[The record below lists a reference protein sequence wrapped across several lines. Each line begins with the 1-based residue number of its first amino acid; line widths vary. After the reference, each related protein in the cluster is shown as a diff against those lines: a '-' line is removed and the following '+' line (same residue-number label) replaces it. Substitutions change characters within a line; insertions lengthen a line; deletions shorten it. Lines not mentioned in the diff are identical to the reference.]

1 MILMNTRL
9 ATAISLSII
18 LCVGFVGQAFAQ
30 VIVPGVVPNDT
41 FRYEVKTHFSS
52 DNTSATVPAGLI
64 DYNNTSQFKV
74 VISSVSGVNATA
86 TYIWDFVNGTE
97 IPFLLTQDVFSGL
110 SYYKSFSVPPI
121 EILVGANIVSGGLLH
136 PGGNDTIT
144 VNQTISRNYASGERE
159 TNVIEFTDPIVNSE
173 TDNTTVGMSTDTYYI
188 DKATGVLVEQDS
200 KIEHYVNPAES
211 QSLVWKL
218 KETNSWN
225 ASAPLAVSLTISLV
239 LAAVSV
245 AVIALVAVYVLR
257 RKRNRKKSRR

>member
-1 MILMNTRL
+1 MNTQL
-9 ATAISLSII
+9 AIAISLSII
-18 LCVGFVGQAFAQ
+18 LCIGFVGQVFAQ
-30 VIVPGVVPNDT
+30 VIVPGVKPSDT
-41 FRYEVKTHFSS
+41 FSYEVKTYFSS
-52 DNTSATVPAGLI
+52 DNASATVPAGLI

-121 EILVGANIVSGGLLH
+121 EILVGANIVSGALLH
-136 PGGNDTIT
+136 PSGNDTIT
-144 VNQTISRNYASGERE
+144 VNQTISRNYAGGDRE
-159 TNVIEFTDPIVNSE
+159 TNLIEFTQPIVNSE

-188 DKATGVLVEQDS
+188 DKATGVMVEQDS
-200 KIEHYVNPAES
+200 KIEHYLNPTES

-225 ASAPLAVSLTISLV
+225 ASAPLSVSLAMISLALV
-239 LAAVSV
+239 AVSV
-245 AVIALVAVYVLR
+245 LLVASVAVYVLR